1 MEPNEKIT
9 LKASTCLFSSEKQ
22 RNRLC
27 FSGNEFALVANSC
40 LCFSVSINGAL
51 AFIPVNSKFYNGSK
65 EKDWKREYIARR
77 IWYLNIGHK

>member
-22 RNRLC
+22 RNWLC

-40 LCFSVSINGAL
+40 LCLSVSINGAL
-51 AFIPVNSKFYNGSK
+51 AFIHVNSKFYNG
-65 EKDWKREYIARR
+65 IILARR
-77 IWYLNIGHK
+77 NTGSANIKHAVSGTWI